1 MVFAIV
7 SVTLMTVDHRHHH
20 LELVRSVLSAVVYPI
35 QAAVDIPVQSTR
47 SLVDGFISRTAIFEE
62 NEKLRRS
69 NLLIQSR
76 LEKYAEL
83 EAENR
88 RLRGLLGSAEKVAE
102 KVLIAELLAVDLDP
116 FRRGILLNKGTADG
130 VKLGQSLIDANG
142 ILGQVVHAGP
152 LTSTGLLITDPS
164 HALPVRINRTGL
176 RGVARGVGPLNHLRL
191 THVPNNVDLQEG
203 DLVVTSGL
211 GGRFPAGY
219 PVGTIVRI
227 ERDAGQPFAEV
238 DVRPSANL
246 DRNRE
251 VLLVSRTDEAAVFDT
266 NWSVGDSLN
275 Q

>member
-1 MVFAIV
+1 
-7 SVTLMTVDHRHHH
+7 MTADHRQNH
-20 LELVRSVLSAVVYPI
+20 LETVRSVLSAVVYPI
-35 QAAVDIPVQSTR
+35 QAAVDVPVQAAR
-47 SLVDGFISRTAIFEE
+47 SFVDGFISRTAIFEE
-62 NEKLRRS
+62 NEKLRRD

-102 KVLIAELLAVDLDP
+102 KVLIAELLAVDMDP
-116 FRRGILLNKGTADG
+116 FRRGILLNKGTVDG
-130 VKLGQSLIDANG
+130 VSVGQSLIDANG

-152 LTSTGLLITDPS
+152 LTSSALLITDPS
-164 HALPVRINRTGL
+164 HALPVRVNRTGL
-176 RGVARGVGPLNHLRL
+176 RSVATGVGPVNHLRL
-191 THVPNNVDLQEG
+191 THIPNNVDLRKG

-219 PVGTIVRI
+219 PVGTVVRV

-238 DVRPSANL
+238 DIRPSANL

-251 VLLVSRTDEAAVFDT
+251 VLLVSRTDDTTVFDS
-266 NWSVGDSLN
+266 NWSVGDALH